1 MSLDTVARRA
11 STTLRSAV
19 SDADIDRAL
28 HHALDRS
35 DDNRR
40 WIRLAGPLLVA
51 AVLVLLLA
59 VGWAGSQLL
68 TTEQS
73 APPLQPAPSETV
85 GARLSVPVEASVPDG
100 WNVQRDA
107 RAVELGPM
115 DGSDRS
121 IILLGQPVV
130 VYQSPDYQLKPL
142 REDLVVWTTTH
153 PDLEVS
159 DQFGLDGPDFA
170 WTGTEME
177 LALRRG
183 TSDVPLV
190 PIPGR
195 PYPMT
200 PLSITEQD
208 RTFLWDVIYLTD
220 SPPLLMA
227 SRSSIPNDAEL
238 KSARNELLQSLQV
251 NPPPN

>member
-1 MSLDTVARRA
+1 M
-11 STTLRSAV
+11 
-19 SDADIDRAL
+19 
-28 HHALDRS
+28 
-35 DDNRR
+35 
-40 WIRLAGPLLVA
+40 LVA

-59 VGWAGSQLL
+59 VGWVGSQLV
-68 TTEQS
+68 TDEQS
-73 APPLQPAPSETV
+73 APPLGPAPSETV
-85 GARLSVPVEASVPDG
+85 GARLSVPVEVSVPEG
-100 WNVQRDA
+100 WVVARDA
-107 RAVELGPM
+107 QAVVLNPQ
-115 DGSDRS
+115 DGSERS

-130 VYQSPDYQLKPL
+130 VYQPPTYEAKPL
-142 REDLVVWTTTH
+142 RDDLVVWTTTH

-177 LALRRG
+177 LSLRKG
-183 TSDVPLV
+183 ASDVPLV

-200 PLSITEQD
+200 SLDITDQD
-208 RTFLWDVIYLTD
+208 KTFLWDVIYLTD

-227 SRSSIPNDAEL
+227 SQSPRSDDADL

-251 NPPPN
+251 NPAPN